1 MTIAFS
7 NSSPKIRKSGF
18 FGSKFKYF
26 YFRTNI
32 CNKANLRVLISN
44 MTMAFQNCC
53 PKHPNKAFLVPNLR
67 IFIFAINFAFWKIRG
82 YFKYCNSFFFQISAW
97 KYPNMAILVLNL
109 RILISFYWGHM
120 NYTKKYFI
128 NKIGKSPLRK
138 GKNGNTL

>member
-53 PKHPNKAFLVPNLR
+53 PKHPNKAFLVPNLK
-67 IFIFAINFAFWKIRG
+67 FFLFAINFAFWKIRG
-82 YFKYCNSFFFQISAW
+82 YFKYCNSFFPNFSLKIP
-97 KYPNMAILVLNL
+97 KYGNFGSKFKDSYFLLL
-109 RILISFYWGHM
+109 RSHELYEKIFYQ
-120 NYTKKYFI
+120 
-128 NKIGKSPLRK
+128 
-138 GKNGNTL
+138 